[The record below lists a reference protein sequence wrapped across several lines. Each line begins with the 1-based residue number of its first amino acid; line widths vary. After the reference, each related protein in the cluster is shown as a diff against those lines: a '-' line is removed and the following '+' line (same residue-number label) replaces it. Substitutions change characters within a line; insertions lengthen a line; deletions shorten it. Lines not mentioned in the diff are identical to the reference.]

1 MTDRAFLPYGR
12 QSIGEDDIA
21 EVTAVLRG
29 DWLTTGP
36 AVAAFEDAF
45 AESVGARFAV
55 ACSSGTAAL
64 HLAAL
69 ALDLGPD
76 DLVIVPTMTFM
87 ATASAV
93 RLAGAEVVFADVDAE
108 TGLMT
113 PATLEAAIADLAP
126 DRRARVRA
134 VFPVHFAGQTVD
146 LPAIA
151 AIAEKQGWT
160 IVEDAAHAVGSEY
173 GAGNRVGDCRHG
185 AMATFSFHPVKTI
198 TSGEGGMVTTND
210 PDLAEALRRFRTH
223 GITRRPE
230 DFRSP
235 AAARDARGEINPWYH
250 EVHRIGPNCRLSD
263 IHAAL
268 GLAQLRK
275 LPEFAA
281 RRRALA
287 ARYDAR
293 LAPLA
298 PVLRPIGRVPDCR
311 PCWHLYVVRLDF
323 ARLYRDRAAVMEA
336 LRQKGIGTQVHYIPV
351 HRQPYYQ
358 DRYGARDLPGAEA
371 WYRSVLSLPLF
382 PAMAKD
388 DVDRVVGA
396 LAEIIA

>member
-1 MTDRAFLPYGR
+1 VTDRAFLPYGR

-36 AVAAFEDAF
+36 AVAAFEDA
-45 AESVGARFAV
+45 
-55 ACSSGTAAL
+55 
-64 HLAAL
+64 
-69 ALDLGPD
+69 
-76 DLVIVPTMTFM
+76 
-87 ATASAV
+87 
-93 RLAGAEVVFADVDAE
+93 GAEVVFADVDAG

-113 PATLEAAIADLAP
+113 PTTLEAAVADLAP

-134 VFPVHFAGQTVD
+134 VFPVHLAGQTVD

-151 AIAEKQGWT
+151 AIAEKEGWAV
-160 IVEDAAHAVGSEY
+160 VEDAAHAVGSEY
-173 GAGNRVGDCRHG
+173 GAGGRVGDCRHG
-185 AMATFSFHPVKTI
+185 AMTTFSFHPVKTI
-198 TSGEGGMVTTND
+198 TTGEGGMVTTNE
-210 PDLAEALRRFRTH
+210 PELAEALRRFRTH

-250 EVHRIGPNCRLSD
+250 EVHRIGPNYRLSD

-275 LPEFAA
+275 LPDFAA

-293 LAPLA
+293 LAALA
-298 PVLRPIGRVPDCR
+298 PVLRPIRHVPECR

-323 ARLYRDRAAVMEA
+323 ARLGRDRAAVMQA
-336 LRQKGIGTQVHYIPV
+336 LRDKGIGTQVHYIPV
-351 HRQPYYQ
+351 HRQPYYT

-371 WYRSVLSLPLF
+371 WYRAALSLPLF
-382 PAMAKD
+382 PAMAED
-388 DVDRVVGA
+388 DVDRVVDA
-396 LAEIIA
+396 LAEIVA